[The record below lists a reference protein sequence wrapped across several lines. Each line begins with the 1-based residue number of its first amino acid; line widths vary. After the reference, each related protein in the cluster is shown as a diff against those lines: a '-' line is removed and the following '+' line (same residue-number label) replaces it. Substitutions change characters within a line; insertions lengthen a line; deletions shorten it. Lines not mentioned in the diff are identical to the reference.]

1 MNSVLRTAALIA
13 LPVGAI
19 GSLAFMLRVGHHNP
33 SRILMILFSVWVLA
47 PFAAL
52 ILSMRWA
59 AFSRTPLYI
68 VMLVIALGSPAIY
81 GYVAFGPPRA
91 QPAFAFLVVPF
102 VSWLL
107 IAMALIISKLRRT
120 YVK

>member
-1 MNSVLRTAALIA
+1 MNSVLRTGARIA

-19 GSLAFMLRVGHHNP
+19 GSFAFMLRVGHHNP
-33 SRILMILFSVWVLA
+33 SRVLMIMFSVWVLA

-52 ILSMRWA
+52 IFSMRWA
-59 AFSRTPLYI
+59 TFSRTPLCI
-68 VMLVIALGSPAIY
+68 VMLAIALGSPAIY

-107 IAMALIISKLRRT
+107 IAMALFISKLRQSRR
-120 YVK
+120 